1 MSLSPL
7 HFLSCGDPGAC
18 ALLCAV
24 CVRPRAFTLMCLPP
38 RVHFSSRVPVNV
50 AVVCVGLCCVI
61 LCSGYRDEWCFWE
74 SVVICRKFLIA
85 AVAGTLAGSQH
96 GHQAF
101 VAIFIVVGCLMAQL
115 TARPYTDATE
125 GHLETASLVASS
137 TSLFLGLLFILGGLS
152 RTGELAAVA
161 TLAVLNVGYI
171 CWVVAVL
178 VARVCTQAVALKPVL
193 SHHARPLQRM
203 RRGHDRRGGDRSR
216 GVGGSRRQHEKK
228 DNNKKR
234 GRQGRSMEEGVEM
247 NARSG
252 RGSSKAAPV
261 EVVNPLNDM

>member
-1 MSLSPL
+1 M
-7 HFLSCGDPGAC
+7 
-18 ALLCAV
+18 
-24 CVRPRAFTLMCLPP
+24 
-38 RVHFSSRVPVNV
+38 
-50 AVVCVGLCCVI
+50 
-61 LCSGYRDEWCFWE
+61 
-74 SVVICRKFLIA
+74 
-85 AVAGTLAGSQH
+85 AGTLAGSQH

-216 GVGGSRRQHEKK
+216 GVGGCSGAVSRRQHEKK
-228 DNNKKR
+228 GNNKER
-234 GRQGRSMEEGVEM
+234 GRQGRSMEEGVGM

-252 RGSSKAAPV
+252 RGSGKAAPV
-261 EVVNPLNDM
+261 EVVNPLNDMGV